1 MPRTLAVM
9 TSGGDS
15 PGMNAAVR
23 AVVRRALDRGV
34 DVYGILCGYEG
45 LVRGG
50 DQILPLQWEDVG
62 GIIQQGGTFLGTA
75 RSEHFKTKEGRRE
88 AVQHLLERHIEALIV
103 IGGDGSLMGA
113 HTLATEWAEH
123 VDMIA
128 RLHPDLNLSSS
139 TVPFQ
144 VIGLPGSIDNDLHGT
159 DMSIGAD
166 TALNHIVDA
175 IDNLASTA
183 ASHQRTFILE
193 TMGRHCGYLA
203 LKGALAGSASWA
215 LVPEEEL
222 ELRWHQRMTSA
233 IEKARLHGRH
243 HQMIVVAEGARH
255 PDGLLISSNDIKKI
269 LIEKLGID
277 VRITVLG
284 HVQRG
289 GSPSAFDRI
298 LSTRLGVAAV
308 DTWLDN
314 PDTIHRHMIGLV
326 QNKVVATPLVEVVE
340 KSRAVQNEIENGN
353 YPAAQALRGTSFTN
367 TLALVKTLTQVLP
380 SRERSEEGVVVLLTG
395 GSDAPGM
402 NSAVSVAAR
411 YLLNEG
417 IPTVGSRDGFCG
429 LVRGEFVELD
439 WHELVGWM
447 NRPGSEIGTARF
459 ELSDGD
465 YPAIADNIL
474 KHRVRGIV
482 AVGGWKMYLNV
493 LKLVEQRSLHTAL
506 RLPILLIPA
515 SIDNNL
521 PCTEFCIGSDT
532 ALNNI
537 VQAVDKIANTAGATR
552 RAFIVEVMGQYCGF
566 LALMSA
572 LASGAEKAYLPEL
585 GITLAELT
593 EDVDTLR
600 KSFQYGKRMVIFLR
614 NELASRHYTT
624 EFVRHLM
631 EAESNSQFEVRT
643 AVLGHVQRGGTP
655 SAFDRLIAA
664 RLGAAAAAEMVDAL
678 KRRSTDVSVMGLSGT
693 GVVAVPFSEAMEQM
707 DLGAA
712 RPKNQSFMQLVE
724 TVNGLSKYAPAN
736 APPSVHVDTARCGC
750 REIT

>member
-1 MPRTLAVM
+1 MIKTLAVM

-15 PGMNAAVR
+15 PGMNTAVR

-34 DVYGILCGYEG
+34 DVFGIFYGYEG
-45 LVRGG
+45 LVKGG
-50 DQILPLQWEDVG
+50 DQILPMKWDDVE

-75 RSEHFKTKEGRRE
+75 RSDHFKTKEGRRE
-88 AVQHLLERHIEALIV
+88 AVLHLIERGVEALVV

-113 HTLATEWAEH
+113 HVLSTEWAEH
-123 VDMIA
+123 VDQIA
-128 RLHPDLNLSSS
+128 KMHPEMNLPS
-139 TVPFQ
+139 PPPPLR

-203 LKGALAGSASWA
+203 LKASLAGSASWV

-222 ELRWHQRMTSA
+222 ELRWHQKMTGA
-233 IEKARLHGRH
+233 IEKARMQGHH

-255 PDGLLISSNDIKKI
+255 PDGLLINSSDIKKI
-269 LIEKLGID
+269 LTERLGID

-308 DTWLDN
+308 DVLLDN
-314 PDTIHRHMIGLV
+314 PETLFCHMIGLV

-340 KSRAVQNEIENGN
+340 KSRAVQSEIENGN
-353 YPAAQALRGTSFTN
+353 YPAAQALRGASFTS
-367 TLALVKTLTQVLP
+367 TLNLVKTLTQVTP
-380 SRERSEEGVVVLLTG
+380 AREQSEEGVVVVLTG

-402 NSAVSVAAR
+402 NTAVSVAAR
-411 YLLNEG
+411 CLLNEG
-417 IPTVGSRDGFCG
+417 IPVVGSRDGFCG
-429 LVRGEFVELD
+429 LVRGEFIELD
-439 WHELVGWM
+439 WHRMVGWM
-447 NRPGSEIGTARF
+447 SRPGSEIGTARF
-459 ELSDGD
+459 DLSEED
-465 YPAIADNIL
+465 YPGIADNIL
-474 KHRVRGIV
+474 RHKIRGII
-482 AVGGWKMYLNV
+482 AIGGWKMYLNV
-493 LKLVEQRSLHTAL
+493 LRLLEQRSMHTAL
-506 RLPILLIPA
+506 RLPILLAPA

-537 VQAVDKIANTAGATR
+537 VEAVDKIGNTAGATR
-552 RAFIVEVMGQYCGF
+552 RAFIVEVMGQQCGF

-572 LASGAEKAYLPEL
+572 LASGAEKAYLPEI
-585 GITLAELT
+585 GITLADLNQ
-593 EDVDTLR
+593 DVETLR
-600 KSFQYGKRMVIFLR
+600 KSFEHGKRMVILLR
-614 NELASRHYTT
+614 NENASHHYTT

-631 EAESNSQFEVRT
+631 EAESKGQFEVRT
-643 AVLGHVQRGGTP
+643 AVLGHVQRGGAP
-655 SAFDRLIAA
+655 SAFDRLTAS
-664 RLGAAAAAEMVDAL
+664 RLGAAAASEMVEAL
-678 KRRSTDVSVMGLSGT
+678 KRRSTDVSVLGLLGT
-693 GVVAVPFSEAMEQM
+693 GVAVVPFAEALEQM
-707 DLGAA
+707 DMNAA
-712 RPKNQSFMQLVE
+712 RPKRQSFMQLLEAVDS
-724 TVNGLSKYAPAN
+724 LSKYAPGDPA
-736 APPSVHVDTARCGC
+736 ATLRGDAGKC
-750 REIT
+750 RS